1 MDSEYVPVSEEFK
14 SRVIGRDGSVLNSIR
29 ERSGAIITSRYTEE
43 EGFTVSGNDQQRETA
58 KRLILEKV
66 VSWFF
71 TYKRCGNKIEIPE
84 KILDTILF
92 GSRLV
97 SIS

>member
-43 EGFTVSGNDQQRETA
+43 EGFSVSGNDQQRETA

-66 VSWFF
+66 VS
-71 TYKRCGNKIEIPE
+71 
-84 KILDTILF
+84 
-92 GSRLV
+92 
-97 SIS
+97 

>member
-66 VSWFF
+66 FRS
-71 TYKRCGNKIEIPE
+71 TEMRAASHR
-84 KILDTILF
+84 LF
-92 GSRLV
+92 LHRRK
-97 SIS
+97 